1 MMKLMHIF
9 KKKLNLL
16 LEFILCLFSFSK
28 VKNKYNKSVKISLL
42 VILSIFIFAFVAF
55 LNFFVKF
62 NDSFFNTLSYT
73 TTIIFM
79 SVLASFIF
87 YKIIRIKY
95 AWHTIINKHMAIVFV
110 SAFFVFLTYIFSI
123 SFETNTNI
131 FLRFILLFA
140 CLIAWILIVVP
151 LTMASSM
158 ASLKNISG
166 VVKTG
171 FGYDVHQLQVGA
183 PLVLCATQI
192 EHSKGLVSFSD
203 GDVAIHALIDALL
216 GAASLGDIGTNF
228 PDTDC
233 AFKNI
238 SSLKLLK
245 ETVKILQEHNFK
257 PAHVDL
263 TIVAQKPNLSAYFSA
278 MKCNMAVALSLP
290 LENVSIKATTE
301 EHLGF
306 TGAEQG
312 VKAFCVAT
320 VVNSIY

>member
-1 MMKLMHIF
+1 M
-9 KKKLNLL
+9 
-16 LEFILCLFSFSK
+16 
-28 VKNKYNKSVKISLL
+28 
-42 VILSIFIFAFVAF
+42 
-55 LNFFVKF
+55 
-62 NDSFFNTLSYT
+62 
-73 TTIIFM
+73 
-79 SVLASFIF
+79 
-87 YKIIRIKY
+87 
-95 AWHTIINKHMAIVFV
+95 
-110 SAFFVFLTYIFSI
+110 
-123 SFETNTNI
+123 
-131 FLRFILLFA
+131 FA

-151 LTMASSM
+151 LTIASSM
-158 ASLKNISG
+158 ASLKNISE

-171 FGYDVHQLQVGA
+171 FGYDVHVLQVGA

-216 GAASLGDIGTNF
+216 GATSLGDIGTNF

-245 ETVKILQEHNFK
+245 KTVKILQEHNFK

>member
-1 MMKLMHIF
+1 MKLMHIF

-42 VILSIFIFAFVAF
+42 VILFIFIFAFVAF
-55 LNFFVKF
+55 VNFFVKF
-62 NDSFFNTLSYT
+62 NDSFFNSLSYT
-73 TTIIFM
+73 TTIIIFM
-79 SVLASFIF
+79 SVLAFFIL
-87 YKIIRIKY
+87 YKTIRIKY

-151 LTMASSM
+151 PLAM

-171 FGYDVHQLQVGA
+171 FGYDVHVLQVGA

-216 GAASLGDIGTNF
+216 GASSLGDIGTNF
-228 PDTDC
+228 PDTNH

-263 TIVAQKPNLSAYFSA
+263 TIVAQKPNLSAYFSS

-290 LENVSIKATTE
+290 PENVSIKATTE